1 VILLSTSRRVCPH
14 TQRGAVGAVS
24 VLANSRHVAE
34 VFGREHRNVL
44 QAIDRIDCS
53 EEFNRHN
60 FLPIEYQD
68 SRGRLQRAVDMTK
81 DGFTFLVMGFTGSTA
96 ARFKP

>member
-1 VILLSTSRRVCPH
+1 MLHDHPPAQTRPCRL
-14 TQRGAVGAVS
+14 A

-53 EEFNRHN
+53 EEFNALN
-60 FLPIEYQD
+60 FKRVEYLD
-68 SRGRLQRAVDMTK
+68 AKGETRRAYDMTK
-81 DGFTFLVMGFTGSTA
+81 DGFTFLVMGFTGATA
-96 ARFKP
+96 ARKAR

>member
-1 VILLSTSRRVCPH
+1 MGNPAS
-14 TQRGAVGAVS
+14 A
-24 VLANSRHVAE
+24 AE
-34 VFGREHRNVL
+34 VFGRQHKNVL
-44 QAIDRIDCS
+44 QAIDGLDCS
-53 EEFNRHN
+53 DEFNRHN